1 MLKRSLLILMV
12 MALVAMGVTA
22 YMLAKEDDAAA
33 TIPLD
38 AGTVIEERVTVYVTG
53 AVRRPGVVTLPA
65 GRVEQAVEAS
75 GGATPDADLA
85 KINLAMPLK
94 DGQHIVVP
102 GALAEEDMAA
112 AAGAAKND
120 GLVHINTADEKA
132 LEALPGIGPV
142 MAKRIVEY
150 RQQNGPFSSVEE
162 LKKVRG
168 IGEVRFSRL
177 KDKAA
182 L

>member
-1 MLKRSLLILMV
+1 MLRRSLLILLV

-22 YMLAKEDDAAA
+22 YILAKDDDTA

-38 AGTVIEERVTVYVTG
+38 AGTAAEERVTVYVTG
-53 AVRRPGVVTLPA
+53 AVRRPGVAA
-65 GRVEQAVEAS
+65 GRIEQAVEAC

-94 DGQHIVVP
+94 DGQHIIVP
-102 GALAEEDMAA
+102 GAPEEEEAA
-112 AAGAAKND
+112 ATTTIKPD
-120 GLVHINTADEKA
+120 GLVHINAADEKA

-150 RQQNGPFSSVEE
+150 RQQNGPFSSLEE

-168 IGEVRFSRL
+168 IGEAKFARL

>member
-12 MALVAMGVTA
+12 MALSAMGVTA
-22 YMLAKEDDAAA
+22 YMLVKEDDAAA

-38 AGTVIEERVTVYVTG
+38 AGTAIEERVTVYVTG

-102 GALAEEDMAA
+102 GALAEEDI
-112 AAGAAKND
+112 AAKND

-168 IGEVRFSRL
+168 IGEVKFSRL

>member
-1 MLKRSLLILMV
+1 MLRRSLLILMV

-22 YMLAKEDDAAA
+22 YMLAKDDDTA

-38 AGTVIEERVTVYVTG
+38 AGTAAEERVTVYVTG
-53 AVRRPGVVTLPA
+53 AVRRPGVVTLAAA
-65 GRVEQAVEAS
+65 GRTEQAVEAC

-94 DGQHIVVP
+94 DGQHIIVP
-102 GALAEEDMAA
+102 GAPEEEEAA
-112 AAGAAKND
+112 ATTTMKPD
-120 GLVHINTADEKA
+120 GLVHINAADEKA

-150 RQQNGPFSSVEE
+150 RQQNGPFSSLEE

-168 IGEVRFSRL
+168 IGEAKFARL

>member
-1 MLKRSLLILMV
+1 MLRRSLLILMV
-12 MALVAMGVTA
+12 MALSAMGVTA
-22 YMLAKEDDAAA
+22 YLLTKEDDAAA

-38 AGTVIEERVTVYVTG
+38 AGTMVEERVTVYVTG

-85 KINLAMPLK
+85 RLNLAMPLK
-94 DGQHIVVP
+94 DGQHIIVP
-102 GALAEEDMAA
+102 GTLMEEEGAA
-112 AAGAAKND
+112 AAAKAQAD

-142 MAKRIVEY
+142 MAKRIVAY
-150 RQQNGPFSSVEE
+150 RQENGPFSSVEE

-168 IGEVRFSRL
+168 IGEVKFSRL

>member
-1 MLKRSLLILMV
+1 MLRRSLLILMV

-22 YMLAKEDDAAA
+22 YMLAKDDDTA

-38 AGTVIEERVTVYVTG
+38 AGTAAEERVTVYVTG
-53 AVRRPGVVTLPA
+53 AVRRPGVVTLAAA
-65 GRVEQAVEAS
+65 GRIEQAVEAC

-102 GALAEEDMAA
+102 GALAEEDIAA

-168 IGEVRFSRL
+168 IGEVKFSRL
-177 KDKAA
+177 REKAA

>member
-12 MALVAMGVTA
+12 MALSAMGVTA
-22 YMLAKEDDAAA
+22 YMLVKEDDAAA

-38 AGTVIEERVTVYVTG
+38 AGTAIEERVTVYVTG

-94 DGQHIVVP
+94 DGQHIIVP
-102 GALAEEDMAA
+102 GAPEEEEAA
-112 AAGAAKND
+112 ATTTIKPD
-120 GLVHINTADEKA
+120 GLVHINAADEKA

-150 RQQNGPFSSVEE
+150 RQQNGPFSSLEE

-168 IGEVRFSRL
+168 IGEAKFARL

>member
-12 MALVAMGVTA
+12 MALSAMGVTA
-22 YMLAKEDDAAA
+22 YMLVKEDDVAA

-38 AGTVIEERVTVYVTG
+38 AGTAIEERVTVYVTG

-102 GALAEEDMAA
+102 GALAEEDIAA

-142 MAKRIVEY
+142 MAKRIVAY
-150 RQQNGPFSSVEE
+150 RQENGPFSSVEE

-168 IGEVRFSRL
+168 IGEVKFSRL

>member
-1 MLKRSLLILMV
+1 MLRRSLLILMV
-12 MALVAMGVTA
+12 MALSAMGVTA
-22 YMLAKEDDAAA
+22 YMLAQEDDAA
-33 TIPLD
+33 TTLPLD
-38 AGTVIEERVTVYVTG
+38 AGTAIEERVTVYVTG

-65 GRVEQAVEAS
+65 GRVEQAVAAS
-75 GGATPDADLA
+75 GGATPNADLA

-102 GALAEEDMAA
+102 GALSEEDRTEAA
-112 AAGAAKND
+112 TNAKAD
-120 GLVHINTADEKA
+120 GLVHINTADEKE

-142 MAKRIVEY
+142 MAKRIVAY
-150 RQQNGPFSSVEE
+150 RKENGPFSSVEE

-168 IGEVRFSRL
+168 IGEVKFSRL

>member
-22 YMLAKEDDAAA
+22 YMLVKEDDAAA

-38 AGTVIEERVTVYVTG
+38 AGTAIEERVTVYVTG

-94 DGQHIVVP
+94 DGQHIIVP
-102 GALAEEDMAA
+102 GAPEEEEAA
-112 AAGAAKND
+112 ATTTIKPD
-120 GLVHINTADEKA
+120 GLVHINAADEKA

-150 RQQNGPFSSVEE
+150 RQQNGPFSSLEE

-168 IGEVRFSRL
+168 IGEAKFARL

>member
-1 MLKRSLLILMV
+1 MLRRSLLILLV

-22 YMLAKEDDAAA
+22 YMLAKDDDTA

-38 AGTVIEERVTVYVTG
+38 AGTVAEERVTVYVTG
-53 AVRRPGVVTLPA
+53 AVRRPGVVTLAAA
-65 GRVEQAVEAS
+65 GRIEQAVEAC

-94 DGQHIVVP
+94 DGQHIIVP
-102 GALAEEDMAA
+102 GAPEEEEAA
-112 AAGAAKND
+112 ATTTIKPD
-120 GLVHINTADEKA
+120 GLVHINAADEKA

-150 RQQNGPFSSVEE
+150 RQQNGPFSSLEE

-168 IGEVRFSRL
+168 IGEAKFARL

>member
-1 MLKRSLLILMV
+1 MLRRSLLILMV
-12 MALVAMGVTA
+12 MALSAMGVTA
-22 YMLAKEDDAAA
+22 YILAKEDDMAA
-33 TIPLD
+33 TTLPLD
-38 AGTVIEERVTVYVTG
+38 AGTAIEERVTVYVTG

-65 GRVEQAVEAS
+65 GRVEQAVAAS
-75 GGATPDADLA
+75 GGATPDADLE

-94 DGQHIVVP
+94 DGQHIIVP
-102 GALAEEDMAA
+102 GTITEEDAA
-112 AAGAAKND
+112 EMTAAKAD
-120 GLVHINTADEKA
+120 GLVHINTADEKG

-142 MAKRIVEY
+142 MAKRIVAY
-150 RQQNGPFSSVEE
+150 RKENGPFSSIEE

-168 IGEVRFSRL
+168 IGEVKFSRL